1 MFEADLMNHRVF
13 ALTKAIAVMT
23 ITIGMA
29 VSTIALVAPF
39 IRASAFSSNEPPEQ
53 SCFPPGIDHS
63 STGQNPNCYDG
74 RIPNCVS
81 DHLEGAS
88 GCRNQGTCSKP
99 QNSNRPSDQTP
110 SCSNEDEE
118 D

>member
-1 MFEADLMNHRVF
+1 MCFGVDLISDKLF
-13 ALTKAIAVMT
+13 ALTRAIAVITLT
-23 ITIGMA
+23 ISMA
-29 VSTIALVAPF
+29 VSTRALVTPF
-39 IRASAFSSNEPPEQ
+39 IPASAFSDKGQPEQ
-53 SCFPPGIDHS
+53 SCFPPGTEHS

-81 DHLEGAS
+81 DNQDGAS
-88 GCRNQGTCSKP
+88 GCRNQGTCSTP

-110 SCSNEDEE
+110 ACPEDPE